1 MPDLLSYITHSLSP
15 FFIRISI
22 VRRTY
27 PDHCVCFF
35 TFVSF
40 LQEMFRAKGL
50 SICPDPALCSW
61 FLQKKKKKVSPCPAL
76 SVIGHGKAQSRNGT
90 AHKQVHIAF
99 VLVSCPRPLAFSPSP
114 PIHPCTLTCV
124 ILGWSHFLQVTNGP
138 PSFPSDRDSRLYCS

>member
-1 MPDLLSYITHSLSP
+1 MVCLLFSHTSHSLSP

-27 PDHCVCFF
+27 PDHYVCFF

-61 FLQKKKKKVSPCPAL
+61 FLQKKKKVSPCPAL
-76 SVIGHGKAQSRNGT
+76 SVIGHGKAHSRDGT
-90 AHKQVHIAF
+90 AHKAF

-124 ILGWSHFLQVTNGP
+124 ILGSSHFP
-138 PSFPSDRDSRLYCS
+138 PSHQWSSILSK